1 MCDSRHHPRQF
12 RTFNV
17 IDGLN
22 CEAWGIDM
30 EVSLPAG
37 RMSRYVDKLA
47 EYYGY
52 PLKIRMDNA
61 AEFTGK
67 TFIGWAKSNDI
78 TLDDIQL
85 GRP

>member
-1 MCDSRHHPRQF
+1 
-12 RTFNV
+12 
-17 IDGLN
+17 
-22 CEAWGIDM
+22 M

-67 TFIGWAKSNDI
+67 TFIG
-78 TLDDIQL
+78 
-85 GRP
+85 